1 MSLVPLLVSFAVML
15 LTITE
20 QQQQKKEKKTD
31 GKSSWGQS
39 IYCAGSCL
47 QLFSVAAAS
56 LSFNVSHLRPF
67 ADTPPP
73 PPLTLTG
80 LCILGQNFHSF
91 LLVSF
96 FPPSPHLSFRRL
108 LTLLALLFARQLSL
122 FFLFLAGCCF
132 CSISSLFLL
141 FVVVL
146 LLLTPT
152 HTHTHRLCPS
162 CVLNGRRRR
171 RTVVASLVDSAIF
184 SIFFIFSCSVLVPLI
199 AAICHCCRVVD
210 FHGWQLTKE
219 KK

>member
-1 MSLVPLLVSFAVML
+1 ML

-20 QQQQKKEKKTD
+20 QSNKEKEKKKTD

-47 QLFSVAAAS
+47 QLFSVAAA

-67 ADTPPP
+67 ADT
-73 PPLTLTG
+73 PLTLTG

-96 FPPSPHLSFRRL
+96 FPP
-108 LTLLALLFARQLSL
+108 L
-122 FFLFLAGCCF
+122 FFPATSDSSSTSFCTAIVFVSFCFLLAGCCF

-184 SIFFIFSCSVLVPLI
+184 PIFFLFLLFGSGATNRSHLPLLSRCGFSWMAANERKKITSIFYSI
-199 AAICHCCRVVD
+199 
-210 FHGWQLTKE
+210 
-219 KK
+219 